1 MTRSVS
7 RGDFAACRSKRRR
20 AGDSSPAR
28 SAVTAVRVRRAADAQ
43 VPLRRPAVGRAYL
56 PRTARPAQSR
66 RMRAGVP
73 PRRVARGPHGFP
85 GRFAA
90 RRRERAHGRVHAA
103 LPCAAFFRVRLPASP
118 CGGTHAPQPGLR
130 NPSERPPVQNSFPSN
145 DFPSSTWSILPAGPA
160 GASRDVIPSD
170 RLIVP
175 PAARPFSSAGTA

>member
-1 MTRSVS
+1 MTQSVS
-7 RGDFAACRSKRRR
+7 RGD
-20 AGDSSPAR
+20 
-28 SAVTAVRVRRAADAQ
+28 SAVIWAKEGGRGTVPRPFCGDGSARPPRCGCASAPHAARRGADLFAV
-43 VPLRRPAVGRAYL
+43 

-103 LPCAAFFRVRLPASP
+103 FFRVRLPASP
-118 CGGTHAPQPGLR
+118 CGGTHAPQLGLR
-130 NPSERPPVQNSFPSN
+130 SPSERPPVQNSFPSN
-145 DFPSSTWSILPAGPA
+145 DVPSSTWSILPAGPA